1 MDAAC
6 VCGREGW
13 MPPVRRPRA
22 APCKRPP
29 HLRRSTPGP
38 PRGRSSDRGDVA
50 DATTLSATEA
60 DELARAAAAGSDRA
74 FQRLVTAVHPRLFRW
89 ALAYTGSADDAEDIA
104 QEALIRAHRA
114 LPRFQFDAAVTT
126 WLWRI
131 VRHAAADWRRGNR
144 RRRAREDHALG
155 SMPVAAPPTDPPVD
169 ARRGAERVA
178 GWLAE
183 LPARQ
188 REAFT
193 LLELEGL
200 DTAAAA
206 ARTGLAEATMRV
218 HLLRAR
224 RALRRR
230 IIEEDPALAE
240 DIREL

>member
-1 MDAAC
+1 
-6 VCGREGW
+6 
-13 MPPVRRPRA
+13 
-22 APCKRPP
+22 
-29 HLRRSTPGP
+29 
-38 PRGRSSDRGDVA
+38 
-50 DATTLSATEA
+50 
-60 DELARAAAAGSDRA
+60 
-74 FQRLVTAVHPRLFRW
+74 
-89 ALAYTGSADDAEDIA
+89 LAYTGSPDDAEDIA
-104 QEALIRAHRA
+104 QEAVIRAHRA

-131 VRHAAADWRRGNR
+131 VRHAAADWRRGAR
-144 RRRAREDHALG
+144 RRRAREGRALET
-155 SMPVAAPPTDPPVD
+155 MPATAAPADPPVD
-169 ARRGAERVA
+169 ARRGAEQVA
-178 GWLAE
+178 RWLAD

-200 DTAAAA
+200 DTASAA

-230 IIEEDPALAE
+230 IIDEDPALAE